1 MKKNIAITTTTILL
15 AGYSTLASA
24 GLTFKQVTTS
34 EGKQIAAVQTWID
47 GGSAKMEYMESAVEN
62 PLMPPGSY
70 MLANA
75 QGMFLINPAA
85 RTFARFDM
93 SMLQDMTQAVSE
105 SGITDAIEITNV
117 SVEKVLD
124 EAGESIEGYS
134 TRHYQFKSSW
144 SMVIAG
150 SPMTT
155 DFSSV
160 EDIWATDQIE
170 LPTGPAMA
178 FDNSAL
184 PAAVKE
190 LSEAQALKNV
200 GFPLRQ
206 VTVSST
212 KTNMPAIGGLGGR
225 MAQRMGQ
232 RMMNKATGGDTT
244 TTMEVTD
251 IEEVDVPAA
260 TFEIPADYTETQL
273 FQTGPSL
280 PDLNSVQEAPT
291 VPDLDSVP
299 N

>member
-1 MKKNIAITTTTILL
+1 MKKNIAVTTTTILL
-15 AGYSTLASA
+15 VCYSTLSSA
-24 GLTFKQVTTS
+24 GLTFKQVSTS
-34 EGKQIAAVQTWID
+34 DGKQTGAVQAWID
-47 GGSAKMEYMESAVEN
+47 GGSSKMEYLESQVDN

-70 MLANA
+70 MVVNE
-75 QGMFLINPAA
+75 QGMYLINPAE

-93 SMLQDMTQAVSE
+93 SMLQDITQAVGE
-105 SGITDAIEITNV
+105 SGIADTIEITNI

-124 EAGESIEGYS
+124 EAGESIAGYP

-144 SMVIAG
+144 SMVIAA

-155 DFSSV
+155 DISTV

-178 FDNSAL
+178 FDSSAM

-190 LSEAQALKNV
+190 LSQAQALKNV

-206 VTVSST
+206 VTVTST
-212 KTNMPAIGGLGGR
+212 KTNMPSIGGIGGR
-225 MAQRMGQ
+225 MAQRMTQ
-232 RMMNKATGGDTT
+232 RMMNRATGGDTT

-251 IEEVDVPAA
+251 IEEVDIPAA

-273 FQTGPSL
+273 FQQGPSL
-280 PDLNSVQEAPT
+280 PDLNSLEEAPT
-291 VPDLDSVP
+291 VPDLNSVP